1 MIRFTSLFENKPPC
15 VGYYT
20 GKEITMKFYFDK
32 HDGTSKELSM
42 DELREHMSEYNIH
55 EAKEAKKRDPLEEVS
70 YMTVG
75 GFIRV
80 EL

>member
-1 MIRFTSLFENKPPC
+1 
-15 VGYYT
+15 
-20 GKEITMKFYFDK
+20 
-32 HDGTSKELSM
+32 
-42 DELREHMSEYNIH
+42 MSEYNIY
-55 EAKEAKKRDPLEEVS
+55 EATEAKKADPLEEVS

>member
-1 MIRFTSLFENKPPC
+1 
-15 VGYYT
+15 
-20 GKEITMKFYFDK
+20 MKFYFDGY
-32 HDGTSKELSM
+32 DGTRKELTM
-42 DELREHMSEYNIH
+42 DELREHMSEYNIK
-55 EAKEAKKRDPLEEVS
+55 EAIEAKKADPLEEVS

>member
-1 MIRFTSLFENKPPC
+1 MR
-15 VGYYT
+15 
-20 GKEITMKFYFDK
+20 FYFDGY
-32 HDGTSKELSM
+32 DGTSKELSM
-42 DELREHMSEYNIH
+42 DEVREHMSEYNIK
-55 EAKEAKKRDPLEEVS
+55 EATEAKKSYPLEQVS

>member
-1 MIRFTSLFENKPPC
+1 
-15 VGYYT
+15 
-20 GKEITMKFYFDK
+20 MKFYFDK
-32 HDGTSKELSM
+32 HNGETKRLSKE
-42 DELREHMSEYNIH
+42 ELREHMSEYNI
-55 EAKEAKKRDPLEEVS
+55 KEATAAKKADPAEEVS

>member
-1 MIRFTSLFENKPPC
+1 
-15 VGYYT
+15 
-20 GKEITMKFYFDK
+20 MKFYFDK
-32 HDGTSKELSM
+32 NDGTRKELSM
-42 DELREHMSEYNIH
+42 DEVREHMSEYNIK
-55 EAKEAKKRDPLEEVS
+55 EAMEAKKADPLEEVS

>member
-1 MIRFTSLFENKPPC
+1 
-15 VGYYT
+15 
-20 GKEITMKFYFDK
+20 MKFYFDK
-32 HDGTSKELSM
+32 NDGTSQKLTDE
-42 DELREHMSEYNIH
+42 ELREHMSEYNIY
-55 EAKEAKKRDPLEEVS
+55 EATEAKKADPLEEVS

>member
-1 MIRFTSLFENKPPC
+1 
-15 VGYYT
+15 
-20 GKEITMKFYFDK
+20 MKFYFDK
-32 HDGTSKELSM
+32 HDGTSQELTP
-42 DELREHMSEYNIH
+42 DELREHMSEYNIK
-55 EAKEAKKRDPLEEVS
+55 EAIEAKKADPLEEVS